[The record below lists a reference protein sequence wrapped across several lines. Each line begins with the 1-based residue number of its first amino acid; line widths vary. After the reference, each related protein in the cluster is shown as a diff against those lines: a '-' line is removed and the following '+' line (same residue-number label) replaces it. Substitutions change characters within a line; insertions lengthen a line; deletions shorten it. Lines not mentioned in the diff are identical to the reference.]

1 MKNPK
6 PDYSRR
12 KQIITGRIYD
22 DREMTGNSEMQ
33 SVLYLI
39 GANQKQNPKSNFSIS
54 GTSLVII

>member
-12 KQIITGRIYD
+12 KQIIVGRIYD

-39 GANQKQNPKSNFSIS
+39 GANQKLNPKSNF
-54 GTSLVII
+54 

>member
-12 KQIITGRIYD
+12 KQIIVGRIYD

-39 GANQKQNPKSNFSIS
+39 GANQKLNPKSNFWIS